1 MRERRLRISLSIVAT
16 IGLLVGLFG
25 LVRVAFAANSFNVT
39 NTGTTAYLIDGI
51 SNEHLTLNRGQTY
64 TFNINV
70 TGHPFWIVT
79 ATGAANVTTN
89 AFNTGVTGNGTGQS
103 ATGTVTFAVP
113 AAAPATLFYQC
124 GNHDPMNGM
133 LTIVTPSVPAASTF
147 AIVGLALLL
156 AIAAFMMLRR
166 RRENQGTIA

>member
-1 MRERRLRISLSIVAT
+1 MQKRRLQIVSLVAIVGVGVLGLARMAAGAT
-16 IGLLVGLFG
+16 
-25 LVRVAFAANSFNVT
+25 SFNVT

-51 SNEHLTLNRGQTY
+51 SNETLTLTKGQTY

-89 AFNTGVTGNGTGQS
+89 AFNTGVTGNGTGQM
-103 ATGTVTFAVP
+103 ATGTVTFVVP
-113 AAAPATLFYQC
+113 STAPPTLFYQC
-124 GNHDPMNGM
+124 GNHNLMNGT
-133 LTIVTPSVPAASTF
+133 LNIVAAAPSVPAAGTA

-156 AIAAFMMLRR
+156 TVVAFATLRR
-166 RRENQGTIA
+166 RRANQGTIA